1 MVSMSAAG
9 EPEDVVSPQ
18 QLRLLY
24 AIGRLDRG
32 IQRELEQGLRPLGL
46 SPHQYATLTV
56 LRARS
61 GLSNAQLARRAY
73 VTPQAMSQVLTSLIT
88 AGLISRSPSNDNQRV
103 LETRL
108 TPKGLEVTASCDL
121 IADEIEN
128 RMLEGVPQAD
138 RLSLLAAIRACVQ
151 RINAGLPGT

>member
-1 MVSMSAAG
+1 MSKHPG
-9 EPEDVVSPQ
+9 REPEEPVSPQ

-32 IQRELEQGLRPLGL
+32 ITRELEQGLKPLGL
-46 SPHQYATLTV
+46 SPHQYATLTL
-56 LRARS
+56 LRARN

-73 VTPQAMSQVLTSLIT
+73 VTPQAMSQMLATLVE
-88 AGLISRSPSNDNQRV
+88 AGLITRTPSGDNQRV

-108 TPKGLEVTASCDL
+108 TARGEELTLACDL
-121 IADEIEN
+121 VADEIED
-128 RMLEGVPQAD
+128 RMLEGVPHAE
-138 RLSLLAAIRACVQ
+138 RHALLALIRGCVQ

>member
-1 MVSMSAAG
+1 MSAAG

>member
-1 MVSMSAAG
+1 MSQANPTEA
-9 EPEDVVSPQ
+9 EDKTPP

-32 IQRELEQGLRPLGL
+32 ITRELQQGLKPLGL

-56 LRARS
+56 LRSRS

-73 VTPQAMSQVLTSLIT
+73 VTPQAMNQVISSLI
-88 AGLISRSPSNDNQRV
+88 AEGLITRKPSGANQRI

-108 TPKGLEVTASCDL
+108 TPKGRRLAVRCDRV
-121 IADEIEN
+121 AEEIEN
-128 RMLEGVPQAD
+128 RMLDGVPPRQRAE
-138 RLSLLAAIRACVQ
+138 LLDAIRTCVR
-151 RINAGLPGT
+151 RINAGFPGG

>member
-1 MVSMSAAG
+1 MPAAR
-9 EPEDVVSPQ
+9 EPDEVVSSQ

-108 TPKGLEVTASCDL
+108 TPKGLEVTARCDL
-121 IADEIEN
+121 IADEIED
-128 RMLEGVPQAD
+128 RMLEGVSQAD
-138 RLSLLAAIRACVQ
+138 RHSLLAVIRACVQ

>member
-1 MVSMSAAG
+1 MDDAI
-9 EPEDVVSPQ
+9 SPQ

-32 IQRELEQGLRPLGL
+32 IQRELEQGLKPLGL

-73 VTPQAMSQVLTSLIT
+73 VTPQAMSQVLASLLD
-88 AGLISRSPSNDNQRV
+88 AGLVSRTPSDDNQRV

-108 TPKGLEVTASCDL
+108 TPEGLKVTATCDQ
-121 IADEIEN
+121 IADEIED
-128 RMLEGVPQAD
+128 RMLEGVPQAE
-138 RLSLLAAIRACVQ
+138 RHALLAAVRACVQ
-151 RINAGLPGT
+151 RINAGLPGA